1 MDRAH
6 VLAALNRK
14 LLEAYSR
21 RTAEA
26 LRAAL
31 PLRLVLP
38 PLESFLALNV
48 AKEVRKD
55 GLVIGRAGELLAAG
69 ILPDGKTRQELFEAT
84 KEIDSAFLSR
94 VRMMPVGIV
103 IRYEEIAPVRL
114 ERIDRV
120 LAAAYRV
127 LDAWRSQRGIRAA
140 IQAAYRR
147 TELENLVLD
156 VLRLYASE
164 TQALSRSLRLP
175 ALLAPIRDRLTH
187 GLASVMNSS
196 ARRLAVDVAAA
207 VYRRGK
213 N

>member
-6 VLAALNRK
+6 VLAALNRR

-21 RTAEA
+21 RTSDA

-38 PLESFLALNV
+38 QLESFLALNV
-48 AKEVRKD
+48 AKEARKD
-55 GLVIGRAGELLAAG
+55 GLVIGRAAELLAAG
-69 ILPDGKTRQELFEAT
+69 IPPDGKARQELFEAT
-84 KEIDSAFLSR
+84 KEIDSAFLSQ

-114 ERIDRV
+114 ERIDRI

-127 LDAWRSQRGIRAA
+127 LDAWRSHVGIRAA
-140 IQAAYRR
+140 IQAVYSRS
-147 TELENLVLD
+147 ELEQLVLE

-175 ALLAPIRDRLTH
+175 ALLAPVRDRLAH
-187 GLASVMNSS
+187 GLASIMSS
-196 ARRLAVDVAAA
+196 AARRLAIDAAIL
-207 VYRRGK
+207 VYRRRK
-213 N
+213 A